1 VIGVGAGHKPKGGDT
16 RMNFLK
22 WLRRFW
28 FKLKIELEAG
38 FNNKPK

>member
-1 VIGVGAGHKPKGGDT
+1 VIGVDAGRKLKGGDT

-22 WLRRFW
+22 WLRCFW

-38 FNNKPK
+38 FNEKSK